1 MSPIIIGEK
10 PARPLRPP
18 HSLELGPA
26 NDQSVFLMAVDLEN
40 LDIWKAFGFV
50 FQKSRQEQQI
60 RKEADSYRL
69 CTLNMHLLRNLHH
82 PFLNV
87 LI

>member
-10 PARPLRPP
+10 PARPLSPP

-26 NDQSVFLMAVDLEN
+26 NDQSVFLMPVDLEN

-50 FQKSRQEQQI
+50 FQMYCPEEKS
-60 RKEADSYRL
+60 
-69 CTLNMHLLRNLHH
+69 
-82 PFLNV
+82 
-87 LI
+87 

>member
-1 MSPIIIGEK
+1 MTPVQPVSITHSHNLGQTSVVSPIIIGEK

-50 FQKSRQEQQI
+50 F
-60 RKEADSYRL
+60 
-69 CTLNMHLLRNLHH
+69 
-82 PFLNV
+82 
-87 LI
+87 